1 MLGLENMKIVTNSI
15 SFNARIMIMPQGTT
29 NKTKQNLSENIRVL
43 NKHKKQS
50 FLSKFMTYIIRPYLK
65 SILKDPS

>member
-1 MLGLENMKIVTNSI
+1 
-15 SFNARIMIMPQGTT
+15 MIMPQGTS
-29 NKTKQNLSENIRVL
+29 NKAKQNLSEGVKVL

-50 FLSKFMTYIIRPYLK
+50 FLSRFMTCIVRPYLK

>member
-1 MLGLENMKIVTNSI
+1 MKINANGI
-15 SFNARIMIMPQGTT
+15 PCKARIMIMPQGTT
-29 NKTKQNLSENIRVL
+29 KTASQNLPESIKVL

-50 FLSKFMTYIIRPYLK
+50 FLSKVMTYIIRPYLK

>member
-15 SFNARIMIMPQGTT
+15 SFNARIMIMPQGIT
-29 NKTKQNLSENIRVL
+29 NKAKQNLPESVKVL

-50 FLSKFMTYIIRPYLK
+50 FLSKFMTYIVRPYLK
-65 SILKDPS
+65 STLKDPS